1 MPKVLS
7 HSACTML
14 WVIRLVVAC
23 GDCWFIV
30 GRLLR
35 IDFLSYIVWVS
46 EDVVIYIYAMHFR
59 GGISLFLKKKL
70 FIFLGFLS
78 YNCWYFDMVFKFVLT
93 CILL

>member
-1 MPKVLS
+1 VPKVLS

-14 WVIRLVVAC
+14 WVIQLVVAC

-46 EDVVIYIYAMHFR
+46 EDVVIYICDAF
-59 GGISLFLKKKL
+59 
-70 FIFLGFLS
+70 
-78 YNCWYFDMVFKFVLT
+78 
-93 CILL
+93 